1 MIERITGTII
11 SSSKD
16 SRDESPK
23 IISKSPTIDSKG
35 GKAATK
41 QAVRHNQDNLCC
53 GAIMNKAKSTINKA
67 KSTIANARS
76 GTKYMYSSLNNLH
89 HSAAIAPIRPDF
101 FALIRSSISSRNAR
115 TSP

>member
-1 MIERITGTII
+1 MIERTITGTNIYL
-11 SSSKD
+11 SSND
-16 SRDESPK
+16 GGGESPK
-23 IISKSPTIDSKG
+23 VISKSSTIIRKG

-53 GAIMNKAKSTINKA
+53 GAILNNAKSTINKA
-67 KSTIANARS
+67 KSTIANDRS
-76 GTKYMYSSLNNLH
+76 GTKYSLNTLH
-89 HSAAIAPIRPDF
+89 HSAAIAPMRPVF